1 MHHAKSE
8 CRGDMCDAQQHRVF
22 KWLSSLNTQ
31 HATGLKTGDR
41 KLGGTPTCRSDDDE
55 GAREVRTEKRITKQ
69 QKRGHHL
76 ELLRLSHIASHL
88 TTLATNV
95 RI

>member
-1 MHHAKSE
+1 MHHSKAE
-8 CRGDMCDAQQHRVF
+8 CRGDMCDAQGVQMAV
-22 KWLSSLNTQ
+22 LNTQ

-41 KLGGTPTCRSDDDE
+41 KFGGTPTCRSDDDE
-55 GAREVRTEKRITKQ
+55 GAREVRTVKRITKQ

-76 ELLRLSHIASHL
+76 KMLRLSHIASHL

>member
-1 MHHAKSE
+1 MIKLGPTVTASPTL
-8 CRGDMCDAQQHRVF
+8 
-22 KWLSSLNTQ
+22 LSYYVGVPYSVLP
-31 HATGLKTGDR
+31 TGPKTGDR
-41 KLGGTPTCRSDDDE
+41 KFGGTPTCRSDDDE

-76 ELLRLSHIASHL
+76 ELLRLSHIATHL